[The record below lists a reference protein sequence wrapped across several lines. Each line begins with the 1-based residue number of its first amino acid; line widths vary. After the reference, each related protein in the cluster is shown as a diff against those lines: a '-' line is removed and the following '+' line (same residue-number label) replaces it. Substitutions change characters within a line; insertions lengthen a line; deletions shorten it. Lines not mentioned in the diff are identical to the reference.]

1 MTTSKLEIEK
11 FDGKCDFNLWKMN
24 VQALLE
30 NLGLKEVIIDTKKND
45 NYNYIRNLEESKEPN
60 NFESR

>member
-24 VQALLE
+24 VQDL
-30 NLGLKEVIIDTKKND
+30 ND
-45 NYNYIRNLEESKEPN
+45 LRISNQI
-60 NFESR
+60 

>member
-11 FDGKCDFNLWKMN
+11 FDEKGNVNLWKIN

-30 NLGLKEVIIDTKKND
+30 NLGLNEVIIDTKK
-45 NYNYIRNLEESKEPN
+45 
-60 NFESR
+60 